1 MTGHRRWL
9 AGGMAFILC
18 GLAGCASMPD
28 SGLARPEVSLQDV
41 QVVGLGFDAQVF
53 LLTFDVSNDN
63 PFSLPVQEI
72 RYDVRLDSHR
82 FASGEAESET
92 SIPAAGVS
100 RFAISVELDLLHTAP
115 QLVSIVRNGTRR
127 EIPYEISGAL
137 QLDLPMTPAV
147 AYRNSGAVD
156 LR

>member
-1 MTGHRRWL
+1 MTGHRRWFV
-9 AGGMAFILC
+9 GGMAIILC
-18 GLAGCASMPD
+18 MLGGCAGMPD
-28 SGLARPEVSLQDV
+28 SALARPRVSLQDV

-72 RYDVRLDSHR
+72 HYDVRLDGYR
-82 FASGEAESET
+82 FASGQAASDM

-115 QLVSIVRNGTRR
+115 QLVSIVRNGARR
-127 EIPYEISGAL
+127 DIPYEVSG
-137 QLDLPMTPAV
+137 QFELDLPMTPAV
-147 AYRNSGAVD
+147 AYRNSGAIR
-156 LR
+156 LQ